1 MEIVILA
8 SSLAI
13 YTSPHRERQI
23 RVSASF
29 GPLRDRMNY
38 FEQIEI
44 SIDIIRIFS
53 VAALIGFYVTFDIS
67 SGGKVVKTQVVTA
80 ENATESTPLLANG
93 TARDE
98 EQTQAGTAEP
108 SSSATGSTE
117 PNGTANGTTEHRV
130 DVSERTRDLA
140 VGAPPTSHGSVP
152 INGGKKPSEPAA
164 AGWERPEK
172 NPPRSWIDYL
182 KSYTILFPYLWPS
195 NNRKLQV
202 ILFTCMLIVALMRVV
217 QLAVIIEIGV
227 ITDYLSGEYGAIVMP
242 WGHIVLYISLRLLQ
256 GGNGV
261 LGALRGVLWLPISQ
275 YSYRELSVAAF
286 EHVHSLSLDF
296 HLGKKTGEVLSAMGK
311 GSAVNTFLE
320 SLTFQVVPMMFDLCV
335 AIAYFLVVFDAY
347 YALVVSLVTFWYIY
361 LTIRMAQWRADIRRD
376 MVNADREEDAV
387 KNDSMISYETVK
399 YFNAER
405 YEFNRYRNAV
415 NKFQVSVQIRRIRIL
430 RQSRS
435 LSRNLTALSPR
446 FFQTCNPVRY

>member
-1 MEIVILA
+1 MEVIILGA
-8 SSLAI
+8 SLAI
-13 YTSPHRERQI
+13 YTNPHRERQI

-53 VAALIGFYVTFDIS
+53 VTALIGFYVIFGIS
-67 SGGKVVKTQVVTA
+67 SRNKAAKGQEVVNA
-80 ENATESTPLLANG
+80 EDATESTPLLGNG
-93 TARDE
+93 NASGE
-98 EQTQAGTAEP
+98 EQTQAGTAEQ
-108 SSSATGSTE
+108 SSSAHGSAE
-117 PNGTANGTTEHRV
+117 PNGSANGTAEHRV
-130 DVSERTRDLA
+130 DASERTRDLA

-152 INGGKKPSEPAA
+152 INGGKKPSQSAP

-172 NPPRSWIDYL
+172 LPNRNWLEYL

-195 NNRKLQV
+195 NNRKLQA
-202 ILFTCMLIVALMRVV
+202 ILFACMFIVALMRVV

-227 ITDYLSGEYGAIVMP
+227 ITDYLSGEYGTVVMP
-242 WGHIVLYISLRLLQ
+242 WAHIVLYIVLRLLQ
-256 GGNGV
+256 GGNGL
-261 LGALRGVLWLPISQ
+261 LGAIRAILWLPISQ

-335 AIAYFLVVFDAY
+335 AIAYFLIVFDAY
-347 YALVVSLVTFWYIY
+347 YALVVALVTFWY
-361 LTIRMAQWRADIRRD
+361 TAQ
-376 MVNADREEDAV
+376 
-387 KNDSMISYETVK
+387 
-399 YFNAER
+399 
-405 YEFNRYRNAV
+405 
-415 NKFQVSVQIRRIRIL
+415 
-430 RQSRS
+430 
-435 LSRNLTALSPR
+435 
-446 FFQTCNPVRY
+446 

>member
-1 MEIVILA
+1 
-8 SSLAI
+8 
-13 YTSPHRERQI
+13 
-23 RVSASF
+23 
-29 GPLRDRMNY
+29 MNS

-44 SIDIIRIFS
+44 SIDIVRIFS
-53 VAALIGFYVTFDIS
+53 VAALIGFYVTFDVS
-67 SGGKVVKTQVVTA
+67 SRGNAAKGEAVVTA
-80 ENATESTPLLANG
+80 EAATETTPLLANG
-93 TARDE
+93 TTRDE
-98 EQTQAGTAEP
+98 EQTQAATAES
-108 SSSATGSTE
+108 SSSANGSAV
-117 PNGTANGTTEHRV
+117 PNGTANGTTEQRV
-130 DVSERTRDLA
+130 DASERTRDLA

-172 NPPRSWIDYL
+172 NPSRSWIDYL

-195 NNRKLQV
+195 NNRKLQA
-202 ILFTCMLIVALMRVV
+202 ILFACIFIVALMRVV

-227 ITDYLSGEYGAIVMP
+227 ITDYLSGEYGTIVMP
-242 WGHIVLYISLRLLQ
+242 WGHIILYIFLRLLQ

-347 YALVVSLVTFWYIY
+347 YALVVALVTFWLAQEIVLLISFSI
-361 LTIRMAQWRADIRRD
+361 LTI
-376 MVNADREEDAV
+376 
-387 KNDSMISYETVK
+387 T
-399 YFNAER
+399 
-405 YEFNRYRNAV
+405 
-415 NKFQVSVQIRRIRIL
+415 
-430 RQSRS
+430 
-435 LSRNLTALSPR
+435 
-446 FFQTCNPVRY
+446 

>member
-1 MEIVILA
+1 MEVIILG
-8 SSLAI
+8 SSLAV
-13 YTSPHRERQI
+13 YTNPHRERQI
-23 RVSASF
+23 RISASF

-53 VAALIGFYVTFDIS
+53 IVALIGFYVTFDLS
-67 SGGKVVKTQVVTA
+67 SRGKTA
-80 ENATESTPLLANG
+80 KGEALVIAEAATETTPLLANG
-93 TARDE
+93 SASASGE
-98 EQTQAGTAEP
+98 AQAKPGTAEQR
-108 SSSATGSTE
+108 SSANGS
-117 PNGTANGTTEHRV
+117 AQVNGTTEHRV

-140 VGAPPTSHGSVP
+140 VGAPPTSHGAVP
-152 INGGKKPSEPAA
+152 INGGQKPSDSAP

-172 NPPRSWIDYL
+172 NPPRSWVDYL

-195 NNRKLQV
+195 NNRKLQL
-202 ILFTCMLIVALMRVV
+202 ILFACMLIVALMRVV

-227 ITDYLSGEYGAIVMP
+227 ITDYLSGEYGTIVMP
-242 WGHIVLYISLRLLQ
+242 WGHIVLYIVLRLLQ
-256 GGNGV
+256 GGNGL
-261 LGALRGVLWLPISQ
+261 LGAMRGVLWLPISQ

-347 YALVVSLVTFWYIY
+347 YALVVSLVTFW
-361 LTIRMAQWRADIRRD
+361 
-376 MVNADREEDAV
+376 
-387 KNDSMISYETVK
+387 
-399 YFNAER
+399 
-405 YEFNRYRNAV
+405 
-415 NKFQVSVQIRRIRIL
+415 SVL
-430 RQSRS
+430 K
-435 LSRNLTALSPR
+435 LPLLL
-446 FFQTCNPVRY
+446 V